1 MTPNSR
7 RLMTSIYHINDT
19 SGILSPG
26 IVLFKDLV
34 EQNIATMTHMVGS
47 PERLRPHCKTHK
59 MVEVAAM
66 VTAAGITKQ
75 KCATIAEA
83 EMLVAAGAT
92 DVFLAYNIVGPNIRR
107 VAQFR
112 QRFPAVEFSVTAD
125 HEKPLRQLAD
135 ACEAAGVR
143 VGVLLDVDTD
153 LGRTGIGMNDE
164 AARIY
169 RLIDE
174 LPGLSPNGLHCYDGH
189 HHQPS
194 ATERRDGVSHLWT
207 RVSEFRDRLR
217 AAGLTVPR
225 VVAGGT
231 PSFPVWS
238 AIKDPDI
245 ECSPGTCLLQ
255 DAGYGRN
262 YEDLDFTP
270 AALVLTRCIS
280 RPTPRRV
287 TFDLGSKAVAS
298 DPPNGHRV
306 FFPDLPD
313 ATAVLQNEEHLVL
326 ETEHAERFDPG
337 DELLCIPVHIC
348 PTTALHKEVTVIQD
362 GEITGMWPV
371 IARDRQLTV

>member
-1 MTPNSR
+1 MK
-7 RLMTSIYHINDT
+7 SIYHISD
-19 SGILSPG
+19 SSSVLSPG
-26 IVLFKDLV
+26 IVLFKNLV
-34 EQNIATMTHMVGS
+34 EQNIGTMTDMAGS
-47 PERLRPHCKTHK
+47 LQRLRPHCKTHK

-107 VAQFR
+107 VVQFR
-112 QRFPAVEFSVTAD
+112 RRFPDVEFSVTGD
-125 HEKPLRQLAD
+125 HQKPLRQLSD
-135 ACEAAGVR
+135 ACDAAGVE

-153 LGRTGIGMNDE
+153 LGRTGIAMNDE

-169 RLIDE
+169 RLINE
-174 LPGLSPNGLHCYDGH
+174 LPGLNSNGLHCYDGH

-194 ATERRDGVSHLWT
+194 AAERRDGVNQLWA
-207 RVSEFRDRLR
+207 RVGAFRDRLV
-217 AAGLTVPR
+217 AAGLPVPR

-231 PSFPVWS
+231 PSFPAWA
-238 AIKDPDI
+238 AIADPEI
-245 ECSPGTCLLQ
+245 EFSPGTCLLQ
-255 DAGYGRN
+255 DAGYGES

-280 RPTPRRV
+280 RPAPRRV

-306 FFPDLPD
+306 YFPDLPD

-326 ETEHAERFDPG
+326 ETEHADRFEPG
-337 DELLCIPVHIC
+337 DELLGIPVHIC

-362 GEITGMWPV
+362 GEIAGTWPV
-371 IARDRQLTV
+371 VARDRQLTV